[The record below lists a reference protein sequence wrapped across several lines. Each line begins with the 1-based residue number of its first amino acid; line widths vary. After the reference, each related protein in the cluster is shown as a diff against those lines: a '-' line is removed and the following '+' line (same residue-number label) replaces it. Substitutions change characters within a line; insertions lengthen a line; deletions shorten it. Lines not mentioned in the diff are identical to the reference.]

1 MDEEEIHVCSL
12 CGEFEHVISNKLCP
26 TNCHDNDFAG
36 KVNILNNQ
44 SYLLIL
50 LYNTWRI
57 KMKTTENSRKHSR
70 ESKIKEDEKKKVT
83 HLHLQ
88 DKFLRSIVS
97 KIFNLIMR
105 WNISLN
111 LSSTLLQI
119 DVTEYKKLAVL
130 YLHNNCIATIN
141 NLQSAT
147 NLTHLYLQ
155 KNKITKIEN
164 LQNLKKLKKLWVVW
178 MFFEV
183 NIRKTFFA
191 ESLPS
196 VREIIW
202 NVHHSIFILLTC
214 NYYSL

>member
-1 MDEEEIHVCSL
+1 
-12 CGEFEHVISNKLCP
+12 
-26 TNCHDNDFAG
+26 
-36 KVNILNNQ
+36 
-44 SYLLIL
+44 
-50 LYNTWRI
+50 
-57 KMKTTENSRKHSR
+57 MKTTENSRKHSR

-105 WNISLN
+105 WNMSLN

-178 MFFEV
+178 IFFEV
-183 NIRKTFFA
+183 NIRKTFFCWIFA
-191 ESLPS
+191 KCERNNMKCASLS
-196 VREIIW
+196 IYFVNMQLLFTVVQFQW
-202 NVHHSIFILLTC
+202 NFRIHVL
-214 NYYSL
+214 